1 MHNVDD
7 LKQRILRDP
16 FSVGYHEMAL
26 KYDEAYISCQ
36 IVDIATKYMPV
47 QYGYG
52 IRKGSPF
59 YQMFYYYIRTLK
71 ETGVFHKHSMFYEG
85 QPQQCPDFSRMPISS
100 KSTFT
105 AFLVVL
111 IGMGISIIFLGYG
124 K

>member
-1 MHNVDD
+1 MQNVDD
-7 LKQRILRDP
+7 LKERILRDP

-26 KYDEAYISCQ
+26 KYDEAYVTCQ
-36 IVDIATKYMPV
+36 IVDIGTKYMPV

-59 YQMFYYYIRTLK
+59 YQLFYYYIRTLK
-71 ETGVFHKHSMFYEG
+71 ETGVFHKHAKSYEG
-85 QPQQCPDFSRMPISS
+85 QSQQCPDYGRMPLSS

-105 AFLVVL
+105 AFLVML
-111 IGMGISIIFLGYG
+111 TGMGISVIFLGYV